1 MPKNVESSIR
11 NVGHQP
17 GDLDEI
23 AGNIQEKTLCRL
35 PGCLHGYVSL
45 NTPKKKKKS
54 WQSWGICAS
63 ICSMVVNDQTCFIL
77 SVSTTTSTKL
87 SLVYLWIIKTCCPC
101 PYFNAWKPSSAVI
114 SICTHTVNFMECNG
128 WQWREIHGWH
138 SFILFFDRTLKAA
151 SVTYS
156 MWKIAVN
163 LTWVTISRLYDLCQF
178 LYPPNYISIY

>member
-45 NTPKKKKKS
+45 NTPKKREKKLAKLRDLCIYLLYGRQWS
-54 WQSWGICAS
+54 NVFYFVS
-63 ICSMVVNDQTCFIL
+63 VNM
-77 SVSTTTSTKL
+77 TKL

-138 SFILFFDRTLKAA
+138 SFILFFDRALKAA